1 MLSRCLETK
10 EALVSTLAL
19 LEIDIPTVT
28 LAEWKIVEKLISV
41 LQIFKA
47 VTEEISWEKSVSRS
61 IVKIINNR
69 MFLLRQDPEMPEQIN
84 SVIKST
90 TSGTLV
96 LFLIL
101 NAVMLIVGSIKKDD
115 CPTERLIPIY
125 LIVAGSYWVFK
136 NYKPIFDDNGDR
148 RWYCNRTAY
157 YLAFGLLTVN
167 WILLGITV
175 ILLCCAFC
183 VAICLRPK

>member
-1 MLSRCLETK
+1 MDVERPVTSRKSELSIQGIK
-10 EALVSTLAL
+10 EN
-19 LEIDIPTVT
+19 I
-28 LAEWKIVEKLISV
+28 
-41 LQIFKA
+41 
-47 VTEEISWEKSVSRS
+47 EERA
-61 IVKIINNR
+61 NH
-69 MFLLRQDPEMPEQIN
+69 P
-84 SVIKST
+84 T

-125 LIVAGSYWVFK
+125 LIVAGAVGVVSKLLPFLNRKLELKCLTVVMYVLYVFEFVWMVLGSYWVFK

-175 ILLCCAFC
+175 ILVCCAFC
-183 VAICLRPK
+183 VAICLRTK